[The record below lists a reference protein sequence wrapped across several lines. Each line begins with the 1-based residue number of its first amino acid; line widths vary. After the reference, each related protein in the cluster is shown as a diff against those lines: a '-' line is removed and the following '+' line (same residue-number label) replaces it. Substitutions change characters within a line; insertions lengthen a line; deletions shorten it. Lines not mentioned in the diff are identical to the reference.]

1 MYSRILNHVRK
12 ELLPDIANEMRSGDE
27 DMSVAEKMR
36 LWGINAVTERF
47 QPDDDQESREDYQD
61 ENDDDDDN
69 THSTI
74 LAGYTDLRAFLLES
88 EEYRWLLC
96 QLEQVGYVDGDNV
109 LRRVTGALA
118 ARPSRIGTNRS
129 MSLCLPWQPRDFMH
143 QQYGN
148 ADVVALLGNVI
159 TISGSHDNAF
169 ASTCEAYI
177 LQTWPKY
184 GPFVLE
190 SIERAI
196 ASTQKTSQEVTDS
209 LSLRVSL
216 YADCTTI
223 DIVGDPLFLV
233 ETAEIMVWLSIACRA
248 SVTGDEIQIGRMDL
262 QQVTD
267 YWNDVSFVGEL
278 TLEDAT
284 TIGNE
289 GMSHATCWHGMF
301 RNPVIAHGY
310 PIPSRSSQEQGLELS
325 IEMMLMLAQ
334 AFYGVVYCG
343 VLMLKGFS
351 TLLTPTRK
359 ENGSVTWHFIFNK
372 TGARQSYNDGLQHS
386 CLRTLDDAIFDG
398 ARHFVG
404 WSGSAEFLTGEY
416 AFAKVRRRTPVR
428 TQPSNCQGNHH
439 VPIVLPQDSDTS
451 SANAATESDALCKR
465 LSLMLTSPGGA
476 AYGH

>member
-47 QPDDDQESREDYQD
+47 QPEDDQESREDYQD

-177 LQTWPKY
+177 LQTWPKH
-184 GPFVLE
+184 GLFVLE

-196 ASTQKTSQEVTDS
+196 HSTQQTSQDVANNLE
-209 LSLRVSL
+209 LRTTFHS
-216 YADCTTI
+216 DCTTI
-223 DIVGDPLFLV
+223 NVP
-233 ETAEIMVWLSIACRA
+233 SCPRA
-248 SVTGDEIQIGRMDL
+248 
-262 QQVTD
+262 
-267 YWNDVSFVGEL
+267 
-278 TLEDAT
+278 
-284 TIGNE
+284 
-289 GMSHATCWHGMF
+289 
-301 RNPVIAHGY
+301 
-310 PIPSRSSQEQGLELS
+310 
-325 IEMMLMLAQ
+325 
-334 AFYGVVYCG
+334 
-343 VLMLKGFS
+343 
-351 TLLTPTRK
+351 
-359 ENGSVTWHFIFNK
+359 
-372 TGARQSYNDGLQHS
+372 
-386 CLRTLDDAIFDG
+386 
-398 ARHFVG
+398 
-404 WSGSAEFLTGEY
+404 
-416 AFAKVRRRTPVR
+416 
-428 TQPSNCQGNHH
+428 
-439 VPIVLPQDSDTS
+439 
-451 SANAATESDALCKR
+451 
-465 LSLMLTSPGGA
+465 
-476 AYGH
+476 